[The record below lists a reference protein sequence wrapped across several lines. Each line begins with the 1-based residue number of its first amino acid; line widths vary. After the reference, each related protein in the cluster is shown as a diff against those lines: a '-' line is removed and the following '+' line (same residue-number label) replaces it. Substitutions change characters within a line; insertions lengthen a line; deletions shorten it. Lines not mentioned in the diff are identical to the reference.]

1 MSVSWHSG
9 LLRGDPAPPGT
20 PTVLKWGG
28 SLFARS
34 SWPADLRTL
43 LATTAS
49 PTTLVVGGG
58 PLVDGLRMIDRA
70 HPGSPAAFHWLAIDA
85 MGLTARLVAAEIG
98 LPLTAFPAAHDVVVL
113 DVPAWLRG
121 ASCHSDL
128 PAGWE
133 VTSDS
138 IAATVARS
146 RHAALLL
153 AKSMAPPS
161 VGGDLDLLAAADWVD
176 RHFPVAARTLTTIG
190 WTVPVGA

>member
-1 MSVSWHSG
+1 MAASPATSTLDIVLNG
-9 LLRGDPAPPGT
+9 LLDRYKAHVPDVDAI
-20 PTVLKWGG
+20 
-28 SLFARS
+28 
-34 SWPADLRTL
+34 L
-43 LATTAS
+43 LAMAEE
-49 PTTLVVGGG
+49 G
-58 PLVDGLRMIDRA
+58 MIDRA

-98 LPLTAFPAAHDVVVL
+98 LPLTAFPAAHDVVIL